1 MLRKDYIIRL
11 TEEFGKFIGIVLGL
25 KNQHKWDEL
34 EKLINESAQRYTGV
48 EIAVAEQIPDEVLV
62 DTLVKTH
69 KLSTDNMKML
79 GDLLYE
85 KGLFYTNGSSDKEAQ
100 NVFYKALLL
109 FRYVKINALDSD
121 FSLDMHYK
129 MSRLEQILGLKNE

>member
-11 TEEFGKFIGIVLGL
+11 TEEFGKFIGVLFGL
-25 KNQHKWDEL
+25 KNQNKWDEL
-34 EKLINESAQRYTGV
+34 EKLINESAQKYTGV
-48 EIAVAEQIPDEVLV
+48 EIAVVERIPDEVLV
-62 DTLVKTH
+62 DTLIKNH
-69 KLSTDNMKML
+69 NLSIDNMKML

-85 KGLFYTNGSSDKEAQ
+85 KGFFYSNGALVKEAQ

-129 MSRLEQILGLKNE
+129 MSRLEQVLGLKNE